1 MKINN
6 IADNNK
12 FWQAVKPLFSD
23 KINHNETINL
33 IGNGVTWSNDEE
45 IAKTSNKCFCNI
57 DKNLSLPE
65 NPSIK
70 EDPVILALYWSCCTC
85 IAKYNDHPGKASI
98 TIKMTSMD
106 NPKFSFRFVSLNEIL
121 DGATGIFAEIIKQ
134 NKDVVSF
141 YVFHNFSNALPS
153 CFFSTALKYA
163 DIRMV
168 FEKDDKT
175 EKKNY
180 RTISILP
187 NVSKVYERLMYQ
199 CITKCT
205 LFW

>member
-6 IADNNK
+6 NADNNK

-33 IGNGVTWSNDEE
+33 IDNGVTWSNDEE
-45 IAKTSNKCFCNI
+45 IAKR
-57 DKNLSLPE
+57 
-65 NPSIK
+65 SINVFVTLIK
-70 EDPVILALYWSCCTC
+70 TYHYQRTLRLRKILLYLHYTDPVVLALR
-85 IAKYNDHPGKASI
+85 KYNDHPGKASI

-121 DGATGIFAEIIKQ
+121 DGATGIFVEIIKQ

-163 DIRMV
+163 DIRLV
-168 FEKDDKT
+168 FKKDDRTDK
-175 EKKNY
+175 ENY
-180 RTISILP
+180 RPIGILP
-187 NVSKVYERLMYQ
+187 NVSKAYERLM
-199 CITKCT
+199 
-205 LFW
+205 

>member
-1 MKINN
+1 
-6 IADNNK
+6 
-12 FWQAVKPLFSD
+12 
-23 KINHNETINL
+23 
-33 IGNGVTWSNDEE
+33 
-45 IAKTSNKCFCNI
+45 
-57 DKNLSLPE
+57 
-65 NPSIK
+65 
-70 EDPVILALYWSCCTC
+70 
-85 IAKYNDHPGKASI
+85 
-98 TIKMTSMD
+98 MTSMD

-121 DGATGIFAEIIKQ
+121 DGATGIFVEIIKQ

-153 CFFSTALKYA
+153 SFFSTALKYA

-205 LFW
+205 LF